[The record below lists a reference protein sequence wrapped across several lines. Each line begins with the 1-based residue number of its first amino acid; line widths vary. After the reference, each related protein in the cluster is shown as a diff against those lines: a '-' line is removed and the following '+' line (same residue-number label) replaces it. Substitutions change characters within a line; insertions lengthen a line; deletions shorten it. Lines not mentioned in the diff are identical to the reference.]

1 MQAVRHQKLPAAF
14 SGPARG
20 IPDPATPRCDQPR
33 DVGLSVGGRPQT
45 PMDQRI
51 ESFLADVRALA
62 DLLDGF
68 VLTVLIVVAIGT
80 IYYAIRLVK
89 ELRRSTRR

>member
-1 MQAVRHQKLPAAF
+1 VTSLAMWDYRL
-14 SGPARG
+14 
-20 IPDPATPRCDQPR
+20 
-33 DVGLSVGGRPQT
+33 GGWPQT